1 MKENNKNR
9 KGPTSDF
16 ERYVRGEMSN
26 REENTFQR
34 RLQKDP
40 FSDEA
45 ANGFSEI
52 TTEEADEDLGRLG
65 RKLTERIQPAQRMI
79 FYRIAAS
86 VAVLLVISSVYLFV
100 LRERPGNRESNITVT
115 TTQEDQML
123 DSGRSAEPMLAEAEN
138 PVIPARQESVVTV
151 AENTPEPVSGAET
164 DNIPVA
170 DASETEKNTEE
181 TASETASENTAQ
193 REQSDNEMNM
203 AETSPQASDK
213 MVMTEY
219 GSTENARAAVT
230 KTAIAQPEEPA
241 AYSPPVPV
249 EGNERY
255 RQYIENNQR
264 KPVTLNEGEQVV
276 VIVSFK
282 VLSTGAIDSIKAI
295 ESPGDEYSEEA
306 IRLIREGPSWSPAM
320 NNGEKIDEEMSLRV
334 IFR

>member
-26 REENTFQR
+26 REENAFQR

-40 FSDEA
+40 LSNEA

-52 TTEEADEDLGRLG
+52 TAEEADEDPGRLG
-65 RKLTERIQPAQRMI
+65 RKLKERIQPGQKII

-86 VAVLLVISSVYLFV
+86 VVVLVVISSVYFFV
-100 LRERPGNRESNITVT
+100 LRNRPGHRESNITVT
-115 TTQEDQML
+115 TTQEDQMV
-123 DSGRSAEPMLAEAEN
+123 DSGRSAEPLLAEADN
-138 PVIPARQESVVTV
+138 PAARAPQESARIVSETI
-151 AENTPEPVSGAET
+151 AQPVSAAET
-164 DNIPVA
+164 GNIAIA
-170 DASETEKNTEE
+170 DASETDSE
-181 TASETASENTAQ
+181 TDSETASERTAVIEQ
-193 REQSDNEMNM
+193 PDTDMNLAADSPPVSDEVVMTGFAGAESARAEVSETAIPQSD
-203 AETSPQASDK
+203 
-213 MVMTEY
+213 
-219 GSTENARAAVT
+219 
-230 KTAIAQPEEPA
+230 EPA
-241 AYSPPVPV
+241 ANSPAVPV
-249 EGNERY
+249 DGNDRY

-282 VLSTGAIDSIKAI
+282 ILSTGAIDSIKAI

-306 IRLIREGPSWSPAM
+306 IRLIREGPSWSPAI
-320 NNGEKIDEEMSLRV
+320 NNGEKIDEEVSLRV